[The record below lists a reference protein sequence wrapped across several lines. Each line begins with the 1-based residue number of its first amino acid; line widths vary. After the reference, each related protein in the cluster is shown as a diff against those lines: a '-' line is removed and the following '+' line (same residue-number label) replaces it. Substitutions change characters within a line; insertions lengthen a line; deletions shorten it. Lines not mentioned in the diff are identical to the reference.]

1 MRPGQQNKRGRGR
14 NNNNNNNN
22 NNNFRKGGNPL
33 TRTYDSSGP
42 DVKIRGTA
50 QTIAEKYA
58 ALARDA
64 QSSGDRVMAEN
75 YLQHAEH
82 YNRIILSAQQQMQDR
97 QQRDDRHDMND
108 RDAFDR
114 DQDEMD
120 YAGDE
125 SPAVTVTAPAAPAPA
140 PAPAAARAAAAAPE
154 PVMDGTGPQ
163 PIIEGTPAEV
173 SLEEEA
179 SARQPSRRRSAPRQR
194 RPRRGEAQQPGEA
207 AAEGGDGP
215 VLEATASE

>member
-58 ALARDA
+58 TLARDA

-82 YNRIILSAQQQMQDR
+82 YNRIILSAQQQMQER
-97 QQRDDRHDMND
+97 HQRDDRNDFND
-108 RDAFDR
+108 RDGFDR
-114 DQDEMD
+114 DQDD
-120 YAGDE
+120 VDFIATDE
-125 SPAVTVTAPAAPAPA
+125 VPAVAAAPAPVAA
-140 PAPAAARAAAAAPE
+140 PATEA
-154 PVMDGTGPQ
+154 VIDGTGPQ

-179 SARQPSRRRSAPRQR
+179 TATARQPSRRRSAPRQR
-194 RPRRGEAQQPGEA
+194 RPRRGEGEQGGEEAKVA
-207 AAEGGDGP
+207 AAEGGEAP
-215 VLEATASE
+215 VLETAASE